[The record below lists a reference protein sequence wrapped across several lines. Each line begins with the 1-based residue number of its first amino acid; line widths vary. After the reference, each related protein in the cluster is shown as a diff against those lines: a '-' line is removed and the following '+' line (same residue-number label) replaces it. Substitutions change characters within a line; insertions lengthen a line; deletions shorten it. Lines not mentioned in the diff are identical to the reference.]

1 MTLRLSQCNPAVLV
15 YGTFGVL
22 RRPRVCMGGADSGGL
37 LPAPCD
43 VPQSACE
50 PGGVVHL
57 N

>member
-1 MTLRLSQCNPAVLV
+1 MTLRLSQCNPATLV
-15 YGTFGVL
+15 YGTFSVL